1 MSKLAEKIANEMPE
15 LSHLRCEQCATK
27 KELNDDAAAR
37 YFLSGWPTHCGY
49 TMRLITKAEEEKLT
63 AELREV

>member
-15 LSHLRCEQCATK
+15 LSHLRCEQCAMK
-27 KELNDDAAAR
+27 KELNGDDAAR
-37 YFLSGWPTHCGY
+37 YFFNGWPMHCGY

-63 AELREV
+63 AELGEV